1 MKNELASTEAG
12 NRTGRNIPIHVPV
25 SSELKHFLQHFW
37 NMVETPQTLDTAD
50 LSPKIEVAEN
60 KDAVTVSAE
69 LPGID
74 AKDIDLQISS
84 DGYLTISASKNSS
97 NEEKD
102 EDGKYIRRE
111 RFYGNCSRSFYVGEA
126 VTDADITAKF
136 EDGILNLT
144 IPKKEPEQIDTK
156 SYIQIEG

>member
-1 MKNELASTEAG
+1 MLVPRIMKNDLWSDWMNDFWG
-12 NRTGRNIPIHVPV
+12 NQNNQKVDVMKTDVKENDKGY
-25 SSELKHFLQHFW
+25 S
-37 NMVETPQTLDTAD
+37 VEID
-50 LSPKIEVAEN
+50 
-60 KDAVTVSAE
+60 
-69 LPGID
+69 LPGYK
-74 AKDIDLQISS
+74 KDDVQATLE

>member
-1 MKNELASTEAG
+1 MLVPRIMRNDLWSDWMNDFWGNQNNQKVDVMKTDVKENDKGYS
-12 NRTGRNIPIHVPV
+12 
-25 SSELKHFLQHFW
+25 
-37 NMVETPQTLDTAD
+37 VEID
-50 LSPKIEVAEN
+50 
-60 KDAVTVSAE
+60 
-69 LPGID
+69 LPGYK
-74 AKDIDLQISS
+74 KDDVQATLE

>member
-1 MKNELASTEAG
+1 MLVPRIMRNDLWSDWMNDFWGNQNNQKVDVMKTDVKENDKGYS
-12 NRTGRNIPIHVPV
+12 
-25 SSELKHFLQHFW
+25 
-37 NMVETPQTLDTAD
+37 VEID
-50 LSPKIEVAEN
+50 LPGYK
-60 KDAVTVSAE
+60 KDAVQATLE
-69 LPGID
+69 
-74 AKDIDLQISS
+74 

>member
-1 MKNELASTEAG
+1 MLVPRIMRNDLWSDWMNDFWGNQNNQKVDVMKTDVKESDKG
-12 NRTGRNIPIHVPV
+12 Y
-25 SSELKHFLQHFW
+25 S
-37 NMVETPQTLDTAD
+37 VEID
-50 LSPKIEVAEN
+50 
-60 KDAVTVSAE
+60 
-69 LPGID
+69 LPGYK
-74 AKDIDLQISS
+74 KDDVQATLE

-97 NEEKD
+97 NDEKD

-156 SYIQIEG
+156 SYIHIEG

>member
-37 NMVETPQTLDTAD
+37 NMVDTPQTLDTTD

-84 DGYLTISASKNSS
+84 DGYLTISGEKKCSTAHD
-97 NEEKD
+97 EKD
-102 EDGKYIRRE
+102 NYFSEIY
-111 RFYGNCSRSFYVGEA
+111 YGMVKR
-126 VTDADITAKF
+126 
-136 EDGILNLT
+136 T
-144 IPKKEPEQIDTK
+144 IPLPWDLDYNKADAKYNDGLLSIEIPKTQTEKAKVKKINVNK
-156 SYIQIEG
+156 M

>member
-1 MKNELASTEAG
+1 MLVPRIMRNDLWSDWMNDFWGNQNNQKVDVMKTDVKESDKG
-12 NRTGRNIPIHVPV
+12 Y
-25 SSELKHFLQHFW
+25 S
-37 NMVETPQTLDTAD
+37 VEID
-50 LSPKIEVAEN
+50 
-60 KDAVTVSAE
+60 
-69 LPGID
+69 LPGYK
-74 AKDIDLQISS
+74 KDDVQATLE

-136 EDGILNLT
+136 EDGILNLS

>member
-1 MKNELASTEAG
+1 MLVPRIMRNDLWSDWMNDFWGNQNNQKVDVMKTDVKENDKGYS
-12 NRTGRNIPIHVPV
+12 
-25 SSELKHFLQHFW
+25 
-37 NMVETPQTLDTAD
+37 VEID
-50 LSPKIEVAEN
+50 
-60 KDAVTVSAE
+60 
-69 LPGID
+69 LPGYK
-74 AKDIDLQISS
+74 KDDVQATLE

-97 NEEKD
+97 NDEKD